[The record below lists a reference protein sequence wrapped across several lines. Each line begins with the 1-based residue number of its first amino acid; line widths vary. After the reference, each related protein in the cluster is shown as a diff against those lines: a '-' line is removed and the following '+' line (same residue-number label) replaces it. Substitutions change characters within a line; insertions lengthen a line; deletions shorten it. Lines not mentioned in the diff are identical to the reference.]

1 MDGLKNI
8 VILAVSL
15 YMLKYVPALFFIGV
29 AIVIIN
35 WLLTNVVNEQKA
47 DAILNAPDKK
57 NDKNGDYNN
66 SQKY

>member
-1 MDGLKNI
+1 MEGLKNI
-8 VILAVSL
+8 VILSVSL

-47 DAILNAPDKK
+47 DAILNAPDKR
-57 NDKNGDYNN
+57 
-66 SQKY
+66 

>member
-1 MDGLKNI
+1 MEGLKNI
-8 VILAVSL
+8 VILSVSL

-47 DAILNAPDKK
+47 DAILNAHDKK
-57 NDKNGDYNN
+57 NDKNGENN
-66 SQKY
+66 NG

>member
-1 MDGLKNI
+1 MEGLKNI
-8 VILAVSL
+8 VILSVSL

-57 NDKNGDYNN
+57 NDKNGENN
-66 SQKY
+66 NG

>member
-1 MDGLKNI
+1 MEGLKNI
-8 VILAVSL
+8 VILSVSL

-57 NDKNGDYNN
+57 NDKNGENN
-66 SQKY
+66 YG

>member
-1 MDGLKNI
+1 MEGLKNI
-8 VILAVSL
+8 VILSVSL

-57 NDKNGDYNN
+57 DDKNGENN
-66 SQKY
+66 NG

>member
-1 MDGLKNI
+1 MEGLRNI
-8 VILAVSL
+8 VILSVSL

-57 NDKNGDYNN
+57 NDKNGENN
-66 SQKY
+66 NG